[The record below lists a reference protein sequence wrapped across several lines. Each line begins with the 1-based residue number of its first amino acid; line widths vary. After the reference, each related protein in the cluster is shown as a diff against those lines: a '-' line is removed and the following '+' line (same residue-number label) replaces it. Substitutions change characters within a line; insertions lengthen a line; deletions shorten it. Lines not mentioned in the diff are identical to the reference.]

1 MNENSAYEMLRRELQ
16 KRRNDDGW
24 NYAIAGRVV
33 TRRKKNMKIKT
44 IAGAG
49 AMAGALAVLCIAL
62 FIANPEPSMS
72 YGMHSLISEQVNGA
86 YGDVFTMKGP
96 ADPPAAVTY
105 VYFGATDSIIDNA
118 LNTR

>member
-1 MNENSAYEMLRRELQ
+1 MLRRELQ

-33 TRRKKNMKIKT
+33 ARKKKNMKIKI

-62 FIANPEPSMS
+62 FISNPEPSTS
-72 YGMHSLISEQVNGA
+72 YGMHSLIFEQVNGA
-86 YGDVFTMKGP
+86 YGDVFTTKSP
-96 ADPPAAVTY
+96 ADPTAAATY

-118 LNTR
+118 LNMR